1 MERRWGGRVEEEGR
15 KGGRKEGKE
24 GTERQES
31 LGEGVGPSEVT
42 WALYEVK
49 SVVR

>member
-1 MERRWGGRVEEEGR
+1 MDGYGTEVGEGR
-15 KGGRKEGKE
+15 RRKEGKE

-31 LGEGVGPSEVT
+31 LGEGVEPSEVT

>member
-1 MERRWGGRVEEEGR
+1 MDMERRWG
-15 KGGRKEGKE
+15 KGGGGREEGKE

>member
-1 MERRWGGRVEEEGR
+1 MDEYGREVGEGRRR
-15 KGGRKEGKE
+15 KGGREGKE

-31 LGEGVGPSEVT
+31 LGEGVRPSEVT